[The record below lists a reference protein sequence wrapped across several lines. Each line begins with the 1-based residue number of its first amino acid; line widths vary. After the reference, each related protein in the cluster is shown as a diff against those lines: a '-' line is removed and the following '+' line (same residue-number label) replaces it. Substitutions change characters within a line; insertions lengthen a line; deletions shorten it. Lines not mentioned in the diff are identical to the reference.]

1 MNGSQALLGKAARQG
16 QSDGA
21 RAGATV
27 ARRSITCAGVLL
39 AVAGWVALFAVGL
52 VVLLTGVAYLIDIAL
67 ADRPLSPVFIL
78 ALLIAMLISLA
89 HMRRR
94 PPP

>member
-16 QSDGA
+16 RSDGA
-21 RAGATV
+21 RAGATA

-52 VVLLTGVAYLIDIAL
+52 VALLTGVAYLIDIAL
-67 ADRPLSPVFIL
+67 ADRPLSRAFVL
-78 ALLIAMLISLA
+78 ALPIAMLMTRA
-89 HMRRR
+89 HARRR
-94 PPP
+94 PSP